1 MAKVEILVNKSSRV
15 WKILFEATPSK
26 GIGGTI
32 RSSIGR
38 TSQMW
43 NVLSHGLPVPT
54 QVSPTSDKL

>member
-1 MAKVEILVNKSSRV
+1 V